1 MPKSVVAISKDADP
15 EKMVAEVFALLGGV
29 ENLVKPRSTVVL
41 KPNAGHPAAAETSVN
56 TSPGLVAA
64 VIKEVMKA
72 KPKEVIVAEAAAI
85 GCDSLHVLD
94 VSGIG
99 AAAEAAG
106 ARLIDIKREKD
117 LINIPIRDARSDL
130 KKVKLPRF
138 LLEAEHLFNLPI
150 FKSHASMVFT
160 CALKNMKGV
169 VQDITH
175 QQMHMTDL
183 AAAMMDVWSVIRA
196 DLTIADLIRPA
207 EGFGPHTTIP
217 VDFGCVVASKDP
229 VALDATACRMVGLG
243 IDKVAYF
250 AAAAERNLGYFDEE
264 NIEVVGRTI
273 DEVHKDLWFPYLE
286 GFETWPEYNVL
297 HQQRLQQLRIAGGL
311 HHGEAQSLGRIR
323 QECRLPRG
331 GRVKDGRGDAA
342 RRRSEQRHPHRR
354 LRQAL
359 PGQGRGPLVGR
370 LPASGTTSPV
380 GVHRPRG
387 PLRDGARLPGAHG
400 QGREALGRVHR
411 QDAEG
416 QAGQVRRLS
425 RRPRADSR
433 GLVVHAVSRLGSIG
447 DSLPGKDLS
456 DRDQD
461 QRTDYPGHAQRL
473 GDARALSKL
482 DPGRGHT
489 DHGREQAS
497 QSRGSRAEGVK
508 HEEPED
514 QERGRWP
521 GSR

>member
-1 MPKSVVAISKDADP
+1 MPKSLVAIAKDPDP

-56 TSPGLVAA
+56 TSPEFVAA
-64 VIKEVMKA
+64 VINEIKKA
-72 KPKEVIVAEAAAI
+72 KPKEIIVAEAAAI

-117 LINIPIRDARSDL
+117 LINIPIRDARSDI

-169 VQDITH
+169 VQDLTH

-217 VDFGCVVASKDP
+217 VDFGCVVGSKDP

-243 IDKVAYF
+243 IDNVQYF
-250 AAAAERNLGYFDEE
+250 SAAAERNLGNFKEE
-264 NIEVVGRTI
+264 DIEVVGRTI
-273 DEVHKDLWFPYLE
+273 DEVKKDLWFPYIAGLRDLA
-286 GFETWPEYNVL
+286 GVQLL
-297 HQQRLQQLRIAGGL
+297 HERRLQQLRVSGGL
-311 HHGEAQSLGRIR
+311 HHGEAQGSGRIR

-331 GRVKDGRGDAA
+331 GGSQEGRRDAA
-342 RRRSEQRHPHRR
+342 GRRPQRCDPHRR
-354 LRQAL
+354 LRKTL
-359 PGQGRGPLVGR
+359 PRQGCRPLVGR
-370 LPASGTTSPV
+370 LPAAGAPPAV

-387 PLRDGARLPGAHG
+387 PLRDGALLPGAHG
-400 QGREALGRVHR
+400 RGREALGGVHR
-411 QDAEG
+411 ADAQGQGEG
-416 QAGQVRRLS
+416 GGGRVVKE
-425 RRPRADSR
+425 SR
-433 GLVVHAVSRLGSIG
+433 GL
-447 DSLPGKDLS
+447 
-456 DRDQD
+456 
-461 QRTDYPGHAQRL
+461 
-473 GDARALSKL
+473 
-482 DPGRGHT
+482 
-489 DHGREQAS
+489 
-497 QSRGSRAEGVK
+497 
-508 HEEPED
+508 EEPPLFEGLGGTR
-514 QERGRWP
+514 RG
-521 GSR
+521 GVAD

>member
-1 MPKSVVAISKDADP
+1 MAKSLVAISKGTDP

-29 ENLVKPRSTVVL
+29 ENLIKPRSTVIL

-64 VIKEVMKA
+64 VIKEVKKA

-117 LINIPIRDARSDL
+117 LINIPIRDARSDV

-138 LLEAEHLFNLPI
+138 LLEAEHIVNLPI

-196 DLTIADLIRPA
+196 DLTVADLIRPA

-217 VDFGCVVASKDP
+217 VDFGCVVGSKDP

-250 AAAAERNLGYFDEE
+250 AAAAERNLGYFEEE

-273 DEVHKDLWFPYLE
+273 EEVHKDLWFPYLE
-286 GFETWPEYNVL
+286 GFETWPEYTF
-297 HQQRLQQLRIAGGL
+297 HTSGACSSC
-311 HHGEAQSLGRIR
+311 ESLVAFTM
-323 QECRLPRG
+323 EKL
-331 GRVKDGRGDAA
+331 K
-342 RRRSEQRHPHRR
+342 
-354 LRQAL
+354 
-359 PGQGRGPLVGR
+359 
-370 LPASGTTSPV
+370 
-380 GVHRPRG
+380 
-387 PLRDGARLPGAHG
+387 
-400 QGREALGRVHR
+400 ALGVY
-411 QDAEG
+411 G
-416 QAGQVRRLS
+416 KNAGCH
-425 RRPRADSR
+425 
-433 GLVVHAVSRLGSIG
+433 VVVGPKRDDEMPQGVDPNDVILIG
-447 DSLPGKDLS
+447 DCVKRFRGKGVGHWSAGCPPLEPHPLWVFM
-456 DRDQD
+456 DREDHFEMEPD
-461 QRTDYPGHAQRL
+461 FRERMARDEKPWVEYIEKMRKDRKTD
-473 GDARALSKL
+473 
-482 DPGRGHT
+482 
-489 DHGREQAS
+489 
-497 QSRGSRAEGVK
+497 
-508 HEEPED
+508 
-514 QERGRWP
+514 
-521 GSR
+521 

>member
-1 MPKSVVAISKDADP
+1 MPKSLVAISKGDDP

-29 ENLVKPRSTVVL
+29 ENLVRPRSTVVL

-117 LINIPIRDARSDL
+117 LINIPIRDAHSDL

-138 LLEAEHLFNLPI
+138 LLEAEHLINLPI

-207 EGFGPHTTIP
+207 EGFGPHTTVP
-217 VDFGCVVASKDP
+217 VDFGCVVGSKDP
-229 VALDATACRMVGLG
+229 VALDATACRMVGLATE
-243 IDKVAYF
+243 KVKYF
-250 AAAAERNLGYFDEE
+250 EAAAERNLGNFAEE
-264 NIEVVGRTI
+264 DIEVVGKTVA
-273 DEVHKDLWFPYLE
+273 EVQKDLWFPYLE
-286 GFETWPEYNVL
+286 GFDTWPEYTFYGSNACSSCESLVAFTMEKL
-297 HQQRLQQLRIAGGL
+297 KALGQYDKNAGCHVIFGSKKDEEMPQGVDPDKVILIGDCVKRFRGKGVGHWSAGCPPLEPHPLWVFMDREDHFEMEPYFRARMAEDEGPWVAYIDTMREEKSAGG
-311 HHGEAQSLGRIR
+311 
-323 QECRLPRG
+323 
-331 GRVKDGRGDAA
+331 K
-342 RRRSEQRHPHRR
+342 
-354 LRQAL
+354 
-359 PGQGRGPLVGR
+359 
-370 LPASGTTSPV
+370 
-380 GVHRPRG
+380 
-387 PLRDGARLPGAHG
+387 
-400 QGREALGRVHR
+400 
-411 QDAEG
+411 
-416 QAGQVRRLS
+416 
-425 RRPRADSR
+425 
-433 GLVVHAVSRLGSIG
+433 
-447 DSLPGKDLS
+447 
-456 DRDQD
+456 
-461 QRTDYPGHAQRL
+461 
-473 GDARALSKL
+473 
-482 DPGRGHT
+482 
-489 DHGREQAS
+489 
-497 QSRGSRAEGVK
+497 
-508 HEEPED
+508 
-514 QERGRWP
+514 
-521 GSR
+521 

>member
-1 MPKSVVAISKDADP
+1 MAKSLVAISKGTDP

-29 ENLVKPRSTVVL
+29 ENLIKPRSTVIL

-64 VIKEVMKA
+64 VIKEVKKA

-117 LINIPIRDARSDL
+117 LINIPIRDARSDV

-138 LLEAEHLFNLPI
+138 LLEAEHIVNLPI

-217 VDFGCVVASKDP
+217 VDFGCVVGSKDP

-250 AAAAERNLGYFDEE
+250 AAAAERNLGYFEEE

-273 DEVHKDLWFPYLE
+273 EEVHKDLWFPYLE
-286 GFETWPEYNVL
+286 GFETWPEYTF
-297 HQQRLQQLRIAGGL
+297 HTSGACSSC
-311 HHGEAQSLGRIR
+311 ESLVAFTM
-323 QECRLPRG
+323 EKL
-331 GRVKDGRGDAA
+331 K
-342 RRRSEQRHPHRR
+342 
-354 LRQAL
+354 
-359 PGQGRGPLVGR
+359 
-370 LPASGTTSPV
+370 
-380 GVHRPRG
+380 
-387 PLRDGARLPGAHG
+387 
-400 QGREALGRVHR
+400 ALGVY
-411 QDAEG
+411 G
-416 QAGQVRRLS
+416 KNAGCH
-425 RRPRADSR
+425 
-433 GLVVHAVSRLGSIG
+433 VVVGPKRDDEMPQGVDPNDVILIG
-447 DSLPGKDLS
+447 DCVKRFRGKGVGHWSAGCPPLEPHPLWVFM
-456 DRDQD
+456 DREDHFEMEPD
-461 QRTDYPGHAQRL
+461 FRERMARDEKPWVEYIEKMRKDRKTD
-473 GDARALSKL
+473 
-482 DPGRGHT
+482 
-489 DHGREQAS
+489 
-497 QSRGSRAEGVK
+497 
-508 HEEPED
+508 
-514 QERGRWP
+514 
-521 GSR
+521 